1 MIFCYNTLYALSQK
15 RSSQNTM
22 KMSLYKTLSILFW
35 CFACNTLVAQNI
47 LRVAI
52 TQNVGALNPQG
63 YNTNAMFAQNMVYE
77 GLVRLDKNGVLSPSL
92 AISWEISNDGKVY
105 VFTLREGVEFSNG
118 ESFNADAVV
127 LNFESILKNKVRHSW
142 CGLIHALDSVKKIDD
157 SHIELHL
164 KYPYAPTLYELS
176 LIRPFRFLA
185 PSAFPPD
192 LDLIKHDPKP
202 IGTGPYMLVDSQPG
216 ISDSFAKNEHYWDKD
231 RYNGI
236 YFDTIIMRVIFD
248 PNTKLSALKS
258 GQIDLIYGYD
268 IIPIEMF
275 LQIWHDK
282 NLKTYLSEPIFITSL
297 VLNSNKLPAYM
308 REAIATAIN
317 KQELVRGV
325 YGDMQPCSDWLFV
338 TRDTLPNFQPQSH
351 TQKKQ
356 YDFISESCQAPDT
369 KKAKALLT
377 QANPTL
383 QAPIKLELLYSGDSP
398 AQKML
403 AQILA
408 YELQSIGIELNL
420 SASEPTIYRNR
431 QLHGNFEISFN
442 DTWGVPYEPL
452 SILYSMLTPS
462 HIDFSAQSGLENV
475 DTIRTLITKLLAQN
489 PHSNNAQ
496 TLLKQIL
503 SLLSQSH
510 VYIPLTAQRNK
521 AIANKD
527 IKGIQMGVLSYEIP
541 FWEFYK

>member
-1 MIFCYNTLYALSQK
+1 MCN
-15 RSSQNTM
+15 N
-22 KMSLYKTLSILFW
+22 LF
-35 CFACNTLVAQNI
+35 AQNI

-52 TQNVGALNPQG
+52 SQNVGALNPQG
-63 YNTNAMFAQNMVYE
+63 YNTNAMFAQNMLYE

-92 AISWEISNDGKVY
+92 AISWEISNDDKVY
-105 VFTLREGVEFSNG
+105 VFTLREGVQFSNG

-127 LNFESILKNKVRHSW
+127 LNFESILKNRVRHSW

-157 SHIELHL
+157 FHIKLHL

-216 ISDSFAKNEHYWDKD
+216 ISDSFTKNAYYWDKD

-236 YFDTIIMRVIFD
+236 YFDTIVMRVIFD

-275 LQIWHDK
+275 LQIQHDK
-282 NLKTYLSEPIFITSL
+282 NLKTYLSEPIFMTSL

-317 KQELVRGV
+317 KQELIRGV
-325 YGDMQPCSDWLFV
+325 YGDMQPCSDWLFI
-338 TRDTLPNFQPQSH
+338 TRDELPNFKSQPQH
-351 TQKKQ
+351 TQTIQHKFNPQ
-356 YDFISESCQAPDT
+356 SCQTPDT
-369 KKAKALLT
+369 KKAKTLLT

-383 QAPIKLELLYSGDSP
+383 QTPIKIELLYSGDSL

-408 YELQSIGIELNL
+408 YELQSLGIELSL

-431 QLHGNFEISFN
+431 QLNGNFEISFN
-442 DTWGVPYEPL
+442 DTWGAPYEPL

-489 PHSNNAQ
+489 PHSKNAQ
-496 TLLKQIL
+496 ALLQQIL
-503 SLLSQSH
+503 SLLSQSYI
-510 VYIPLTAQRNK
+510 YIPLTAQRNK

-527 IKGIQMGVLSYEIP
+527 IKGIQMGILSYEIP